1 MGLFEAFLAEGHLA
15 CYGNRVI
22 WGDCTATETD
32 FLRDPDG
39 NGWHLD
45 RYRFDAW
52 LRRTAIKRGAMLAMP
67 AQVAVIDYGRNRW
80 NVQLSTDG
88 GPVALTAGFVI
99 DCGGRVAPVARRF
112 AKRRHQAADRLT
124 CAWVHGGAQSRG
136 RGVGLSTIE
145 AVEDGWWYTAPIPGQ
160 RRVLAFFTDAGRAAA
175 RLAHNPHELIAK
187 AATTLDI
194 APLLDESNFVPLHGG
209 LDAAH
214 YSALERRA
222 GPGWMA
228 AGDAG
233 ISFDPISGQGLL
245 HALFTGLAAADAAD
259 RYLSG
264 AIRALDDYQRLS
276 EGIESAYHR
285 HLAHCYVA
293 ETRWRA
299 APFWQH
305 RVRRFSRLQ
314 YEVAATEF
322 IVR

>member
-1 MGLFEAFLAEGHLA
+1 M
-15 CYGNRVI
+15 I
-22 WGDCTATETD
+22 WGDSTATETD

-45 RYRFDAW
+45 RCRFDAW
-52 LRRTAIKRGAMLAMP
+52 LRRIAVERGAVLGMP
-67 AQVAVIDYGRNRW
+67 ARVTAIDYGRNRW
-80 NVQLSTDG
+80 NVQLATSK
-88 GPVALTAGFVI
+88 GPVALTAALVI

-112 AKRRHQAADRLT
+112 VKRRRQTEDRLT

-160 RRVLAFFTDAGRAAA
+160 RRVLAFFIDAGRSAA
-175 RLAHNPHELIAK
+175 RLAHNPYELIAK

-194 APLLDESNFVPLHGG
+194 APLLAECDFVPLHGG

-245 HALFTGLAAADAAD
+245 HALFTGLATADAAD

-293 ETRWRA
+293 ETRWRTS
-299 APFWQH
+299 PFWQ
-305 RVRRFSRLQ
+305 RKVLPFSRLQ
-314 YEVAATEF
+314 HEVATTELT
-322 IVR
+322 VDSNV